1 MDYLTQLMVDK
12 KFSIKDF
19 LRVLY
24 NTDTYQRQATRQ
36 EVAAGETYHFQGPL
50 LRRMSAEQ
58 IWDSFVL
65 LAKGDVDA
73 ETSEENENLHRY
85 LGTLK
90 NFTDTMREKG
100 AEGLVEAAKKIGADG
115 GKSESQ
121 LRKEALEA
129 QKAGDKQ
136 LANKLTAEASR
147 LRKSGTS
154 DLLVALLGEEKAKE
168 MRRGGYG
175 GKGKGKND
183 AAFDK
188 TALAALSKEE
198 RQQAIK
204 MGSTMNLTHRA
215 SEISSPAKP
224 GHFLRIFGQ
233 SDREVISNASDEAS
247 VPQALALLNGPVSEV
262 MNNPLSKLRRDLAKA
277 QSPAEK
283 IDLLYVSLL
292 GRRPVGDEQSI
303 INNVIQERGDKAV
316 ADVTHALVT
325 GSQFLFIQ

>member
-1 MDYLTQLMVDK
+1 
-12 KFSIKDF
+12 
-19 LRVLY
+19 VLY
-24 NTDTYQRQATRQ
+24 NTDTYQREATRQ
-36 EVAAGETYHFQGPL
+36 EVAAGDTYHFQGPL

-65 LAKGDVDA
+65 LAKGNVDS
-73 ETSEENENLHRY
+73 ETSEENEGLHRY

-90 NFTDTMREKG
+90 TFTDTMREKG
-100 AEGLVEAAKKIGADG
+100 PEGLVEAAKKIGADG
-115 GKSESQ
+115 GKSEAQ
-121 LRKEALEA
+121 LRKEALAA
-129 QKAGDKQ
+129 QKAGDKA

-147 LRKSGTS
+147 MRKNGSS
-154 DLLVALLGEEKAKE
+154 DLLVALVGEEQAKD

-183 AAFDK
+183 AAGFDK
-188 TALAALSKEE
+188 AALAALSKEE
-198 RQQAIK
+198 RLQAIK
-204 MGSTMNLTHRA
+204 MGTSMNLTHRA

-233 SDREVISNASDEAS
+233 SDREVISNASDDAS

-262 MNNPLSKLRRDLAKA
+262 MNNPLSKLRRDLAQA
-277 QSPAEK
+277 QSPEEK

-292 GRRPVGDEQSI
+292 GRKPVGNEKSI
-303 INNVIQERGDKAV
+303 INDVIKERGDKAV